1 MNIGDMNKRIILQSE
16 SRTLGAGG
24 RPVVSHTNI
33 ATVWA
38 SVAMRHHRPVM
49 HGDKL
54 EYPSEAIF
62 TTYFDANFKTA
73 RRIDWDGTLYTILSV
88 RDSDAR
94 KEKLE
99 FRCQEC
105 A

>member
-24 RPVVSHTNI
+24 RPVVVFTNI

-38 SVAMRHHRPVM
+38 SVVMRHHSPVM

-62 TTYFDANFKTA
+62 TTYFDASFKSA
-73 RRIDWDGTLYTILSV
+73 RRIDWDGTFYTILSV
-88 RDSDAR
+88 SDRDAR
-94 KEKLE
+94 AEKLE
-99 FRCQEC
+99 FHCQESV
-105 A
+105 